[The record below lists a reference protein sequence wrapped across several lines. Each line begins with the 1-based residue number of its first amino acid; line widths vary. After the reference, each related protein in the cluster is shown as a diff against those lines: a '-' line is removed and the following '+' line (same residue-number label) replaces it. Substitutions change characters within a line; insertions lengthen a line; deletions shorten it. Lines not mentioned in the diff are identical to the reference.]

1 MISTVMGYLTVQPA
15 RNKLRLGEASA
26 YERPLNRIKVVLTKY
41 IHKTGG
47 GRATLVAASV
57 YKYIRE

>member
-1 MISTVMGYLTVQPA
+1 MGYLTVQPA